1 MKTILKL
8 FKCTFLCTAL
18 FLFSCNE
25 DENLKEKQN
34 NLAKKISLQEEN
46 LTKNMDV
53 SLLNRPL
60 IFESKK
66 FIFQITDGKTVT
78 LMCET
83 KDYYNIFILQTE
95 GVKKD
100 AISDIQIS
108 KVIYLDHIMI
118 ASTDKGNY
126 YFSVKNRNAERI
138 QKMIPKNQNYIA
150 KIYGYGLIYNKI
162 KKEELDDPSLII
174 DELTTDISSK
184 VSYLHLR
191 GCNSGGEG
199 SSSCSIDGCFV
210 SCDPGYYAC
219 CNHGLPDSCKCIKEA
234 FN

>member
-1 MKTILKL
+1 MKTNFKL
-8 FKCTFLCTAL
+8 LSGTVLCTLL
-18 FLFSCNE
+18 FLFSCDE
-25 DENLKEKQN
+25 KENLKEQQY

-66 FIFQITDGKTVT
+66 FTFQITEGKTLA

-83 KDYYNIFILQTE
+83 KDEYHIFVLQTE
-95 GVKKD
+95 GVKED
-100 AISDIQIS
+100 AISDVQIS

-118 ASTDKGNY
+118 ATTDKGKY
-126 YFSVKNRNAERI
+126 YFSVRNQHAERV

-150 KIYGYGLIYNKI
+150 EIYGYGLIYNKI
-162 KKEELDDPSLII
+162 KKEVIDNPSLII
-174 DELTTDISSK
+174 DELTADSSFK
-184 VSYLHLR
+184 VSSIDIR

-199 SSSCSIDGCFV
+199 SSSCSIDGCSV
-210 SCDPGYYAC
+210 SCDLGYYAC
-219 CNHGLPDSCKCIKEA
+219 CNHGLPDSCKCIKDA
-234 FN
+234 LN